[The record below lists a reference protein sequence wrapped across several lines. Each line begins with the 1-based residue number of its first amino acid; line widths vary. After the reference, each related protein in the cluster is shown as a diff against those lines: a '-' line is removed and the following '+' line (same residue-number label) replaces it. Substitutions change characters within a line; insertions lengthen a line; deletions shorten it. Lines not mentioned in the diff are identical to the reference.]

1 MKLSYRNYPVLQ
13 MFDRQRFKNV
23 HFRCSPEMLGNIS
36 SEESRKNLPVV
47 MDILQQTAQNGFFTK
62 LPIYVVSSTFM
73 KCFLDNQKKFDGL
86 LDGQRCL
93 DDFCE
98 NSCFIH
104 GGMVVTLM
112 KMSADLWGLTF
123 FLPEGGVLLH
133 EIFNYDF
140 NTHSWKFSPGTK
152 FFDSPIEDPLG
163 EVRYMLNFMLFKK
176 YAPVDIE
183 VVGMMKKR
191 VSSVSKEKT
200 VNDTGIDVI
209 LLDSRWF
216 RSIIRTE
223 GFSVRGH
230 FRLQPCKDSDGLWT
244 RKLIYINEYEK
255 HGYHR
260 QAIVKDIVEVNSSN
274 IE

>member
-1 MKLSYRNYPVLQ
+1 MKLGYRNYPILQ

-23 HFRCSPEMLGNIS
+23 KFRFSPEMLVNIS
-36 SEESRKNLPVV
+36 SAESRKNLPVV
-47 MDILQQTAQNGFFTK
+47 MEILQQTSLQGFFTK

-86 LDGQRCL
+86 FESQQSL

-98 NSCFIH
+98 NSCFIY
-104 GGMVVTLM
+104 GGMVVTMM

-140 NTHSWKFSPGTK
+140 NAHCWKFSPGSRFYDT
-152 FFDSPIEDPLG
+152 PIEDPLG
-163 EVRYMLNFMLFKK
+163 EVRYMLTFMLFKK

-183 VVGMMKKR
+183 VVEPLKKK

-200 VNDTGIDVI
+200 VNDTGIDVT

-230 FRLQPCKDSDGLWT
+230 FRLQPYKDGDGLWT

-260 QAIVKDIVEVNSSN
+260 RALKDTITESK
-274 IE
+274 